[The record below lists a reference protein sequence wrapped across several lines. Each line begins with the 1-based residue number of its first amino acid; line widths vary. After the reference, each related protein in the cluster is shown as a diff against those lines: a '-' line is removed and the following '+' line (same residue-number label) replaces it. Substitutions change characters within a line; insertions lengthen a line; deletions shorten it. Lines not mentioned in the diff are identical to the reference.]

1 MSKVGKGTADKD
13 YSDQDELG
21 DSTPNGDEDDD
32 DDNERK
38 SESPSQPLPLYQQR
52 NNYYS

>member
-1 MSKVGKGTADKD
+1 MSKVGKGTTDKD
-13 YSDQDELG
+13 CSDQDENG
-21 DSTPNGDEDDD
+21 DSTPNGDEVNDDD
-32 DDNERK
+32 ERK